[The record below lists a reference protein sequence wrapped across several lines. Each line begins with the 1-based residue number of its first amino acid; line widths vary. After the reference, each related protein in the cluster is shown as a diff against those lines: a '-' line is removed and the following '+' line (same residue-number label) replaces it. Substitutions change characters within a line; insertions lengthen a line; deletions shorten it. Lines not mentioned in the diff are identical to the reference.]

1 MNIKLTEYGIDDTL
15 KHSIELLDT
24 AIGKKSAKDK
34 DKLMYQVVGELDTLF
49 RCIEVKEENNKHEA
63 DNNND

>member
-1 MNIKLTEYGIDDTL
+1 MKIELTGYGIDDTL
-15 KHSIELLDT
+15 KHSLELLDT

-49 RCIEVKEENNKHEA
+49 RCIKVEGEDNNYE